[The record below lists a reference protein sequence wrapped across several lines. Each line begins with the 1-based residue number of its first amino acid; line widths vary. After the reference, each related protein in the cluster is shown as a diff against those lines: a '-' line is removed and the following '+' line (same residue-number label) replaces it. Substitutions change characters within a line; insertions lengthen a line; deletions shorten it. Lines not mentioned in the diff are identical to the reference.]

1 MNDLERGDLRTIP
14 VGFEMVRFDSGRAIL
29 LPTPVAQEW
38 DEARAARIARLRAK
52 EPSMPEVPTEQENK
66 EPEVGEDESSENNVD
81 ITPSG
86 RMYCVLPKLSEL
98 LDRATSGSTAGQ
110 SLDSE
115 VVGRRKHAFAALT
128 QRGAYRSVAIP
139 DEWRARLDALEFS
152 SPNFRE
158 PIAVVRNA
166 LALAEATGTPPRI
179 PPMILVGPPGI
190 GKTHFC
196 HRLAESLCTSFG
208 AVHFD
213 QPTAGSQLRGS
224 DKYWSNSESG
234 LLFNMICLGEFANPV
249 VLLDEVD
256 KATRGG
262 GSRDVDPLAQLH
274 GALERETSRRLTD
287 ISLEVEFDASL
298 VTYIATANTLRW
310 LGAALLSR
318 FHVVELQSLD
328 AAERLLIAGR
338 MVEQIRNR
346 FGVANQVVFERSAIS
361 ALSILTPRHMQR
373 VAEQVLAHCLLNGFS
388 RVDDERVFALLAPGA
403 SVGPVFH

>member
-1 MNDLERGDLRTIP
+1 MNDSERGDLRTIP
-14 VGFEMVRFDSGRAIL
+14 VGFEIVRFDSGRAIL
-29 LPTPVAQEW
+29 LPTPVAREW
-38 DEARAARIARLRAK
+38 DESRATRIARQRVK
-52 EPSMPEVPTEQENK
+52 EPSMPEVPTEQEHK
-66 EPEVGEDESSENNVD
+66 ETQVAVGDSSEHDMD
-81 ITPSG
+81 IAPTG
-86 RMYCVLPKLSEL
+86 RMHCVLPKLSEL
-98 LDRATSGSTAGQ
+98 LHHATSGSTAGQ
-110 SLDSE
+110 SLDAE

-128 QRGAYRSVAIP
+128 KRGAYRSVAIP

-196 HRLAESLCTSFG
+196 HRLADSLCTSFG
-208 AVHFD
+208 AIHFD

-234 LLFNMICLGEFANPV
+234 LLFNMICLGDFANPV

-262 GSRDVDPLAQLH
+262 GGRDVDPLAQLH
-274 GALERETSRRLTD
+274 GALERETSRRLSD

-298 VTYIATANTLRW
+298 VTYIATANTLRG

-318 FHVVELQSLD
+318 LYVIELRALGAS
-328 AAERLLIAGR
+328 ERLEIAR
-338 MVEQIRNR
+338 RILQKTMSH
-346 FGVANQVVFERSAIS
+346 FGIEDRVVFERSAIWAMS
-361 ALSILTPRHMQR
+361 FLSPRHMQQ
-373 VAEQVLAHCLLNGFS
+373 VAERVLGYCLLNGVA
-388 RVDDERVFALLAPGA
+388 RVDEGRVCSLLGQGEIAA
-403 SVGPVFH
+403 STLH